1 MPECVAPSFPINY
14 ILGFCMSHWKYS
26 LRGLLAKFPLSFC
39 CYLLL
44 WYPHFCN
51 FAVDKMSLSFFLLY
65 SKKKRQKERRAEMK
79 KASLRAAAARA
90 EVSPWHLQGSTS
102 QPNSVLHVSLQSI
115 NNHNYGLTRSAR
127 PDLSSSTHELLH
139 HLLVIRLAVLGQN
152 SHSSVC
158 KCCSLSKQW
167 LHQSSVLS
175 AKHVVIE
182 LTRAIYTRKF
192 TPVGLCPPP
201 QPTKWE
207 GRKEEKKTAATIYG
221 GKLILLTMIPEC
233 KITQYNTI

>member
-1 MPECVAPSFPINY
+1 MKATKSKGKDMPECVAPSFPINY

-44 WYPHFCN
+44 WYPC
-51 FAVDKMSLSFFLLY
+51 FLLY

-79 KASLRAAAARA
+79 VASLRAAAARA

-115 NNHNYGLTRSAR
+115 NNHNYGLTRSAW

-167 LHQSSVLS
+167 AHQSSVLPTTAVS
-175 AKHVVIE
+175 AKHVVME
-182 LTRAIYTRKF
+182 LTRSI
-192 TPVGLCPPP
+192 
-201 QPTKWE
+201 
-207 GRKEEKKTAATIYG
+207 
-221 GKLILLTMIPEC
+221 
-233 KITQYNTI
+233 

>member
-44 WYPHFCN
+44 WYPC
-51 FAVDKMSLSFFLLY
+51 FLLY

-79 KASLRAAAARA
+79 KASLRAAAAHA

-139 HLLVIRLAVLGQN
+139 HFLVICLAVLGQN

-167 LHQSSVLS
+167 AHQSSALPTSALS
-175 AKHVVIE
+175 AKHVVME
-182 LTRAIYTRKF
+182 LTRSIYTRDRGAIG
-192 TPVGLCPPP
+192 PCLLPH
-201 QPTKWE
+201 PTK
-207 GRKEEKKTAATIYG
+207 
-221 GKLILLTMIPEC
+221 
-233 KITQYNTI
+233 

>member
-44 WYPHFCN
+44 WYPCFCN

-139 HLLVIRLAVLGQN
+139 HLLVIRLAALAQN
-152 SHSSVC
+152 SHSSISE
-158 KCCSLSKQW
+158 CCRLWMQRRQ
-167 LHQSSVLS
+167 QSFALPTSRLS
-175 AKHVVIE
+175 AKRVQ
-182 LTRAIYTRKF
+182 RAASNKAWPREQRHRD
-192 TPVGLCPPP
+192 C
-201 QPTKWE
+201 
-207 GRKEEKKTAATIYG
+207 
-221 GKLILLTMIPEC
+221 
-233 KITQYNTI
+233 

>member
-44 WYPHFCN
+44 WYPCFCN

-139 HLLVIRLAVLGQN
+139 HLLVIRLAVLGQT

-167 LHQSSVLS
+167 AHQSSALPTSALS
-175 AKHVVIE
+175 AKHVVME
-182 LTRAIYTRKF
+182 LSRAIYARDRGA
-192 TPVGLCPPP
+192 VGPCPPP
-201 QPTKWE
+201 HPTK
-207 GRKEEKKTAATIYG
+207 
-221 GKLILLTMIPEC
+221 
-233 KITQYNTI
+233 